1 MRRLLSSLVAVG
13 LLGAQQAQAELGCLS
28 PPERSAV
35 QVAALRSQLMV
46 LATGCQDDNSY
57 NAFIRKYQPDLMSN
71 ERALDEIFKHKYG
84 RRATQEH
91 DRFTTD
97 LANAESTAGLKLGTD
112 FCAHNGM
119 IFREVMS
126 LRSPADLAS
135 YAAGKDL
142 VPPAAE
148 ICEQI
153 APAPAPRK
161 SVKAAATKHH

>member
-1 MRRLLSSLVAVG
+1 MRRMLSTLAAVG
-13 LLGAQQAQAELGCLS
+13 LLTAQQAQAELGCLS

-57 NAFIRKYQPDLMSN
+57 NDFVRRYQADLMSN
-71 ERALDEIFKHKYG
+71 ERTLDDMFKHKYG
-84 RRATQEH
+84 RRAQQEH
-91 DRFTTD
+91 DRFTTE
-97 LANAESTAGLKLGTD
+97 LANDESTAGLKLGTD

-119 IFREVMS
+119 IFHEVMA
-126 LRSPADLAS
+126 LQSPAELAS

-148 ICEQI
+148 VCQEVAQ
-153 APAPAPRK
+153 APVAR
-161 SVKAAATKHH
+161 KAAPTKRH